1 MLSIF
6 FDLTSPRTPSPK
18 PCFWKGGSFYPDWM
32 KPSST
37 LGILP
42 RLDDSLPRPDEF
54 DPNWMKVYPDWVS
67 AKTPKKGYF
76 PEVLEMILKCPRVV
90 YSYPGL
96 IPEHFWEIPL
106 FGGFGTR
113 PVGINSHPVGVK
125 FIGSGYFSSS
135 RG

>member
-1 MLSIF
+1 
-6 FDLTSPRTPSPK
+6 
-18 PCFWKGGSFYPDWM
+18 
-32 KPSST
+32 
-37 LGILP
+37 
-42 RLDDSLPRPDEF
+42 
-54 DPNWMKVYPDWVS
+54 MKVYPDWVS

-96 IPEHFWEIPL
+96 IPEHIWEIPL

-135 RG
+135 RGVKYPGWMKVSSSRVKRPLSKSRVWELESEEK